1 MHNLHST
8 TDSLLKGNW
17 PRTEPDGIL
26 REMRVGQVSA
36 IRQDRCWFQT
46 NPSAIVRFRSASEG
60 EFTPLQAI
68 GAVPPSFRP
77 SFCKDDAPLRWVAVL
92 INALYGSPSTQPDE
106 PTIRLG
112 LRFRHSQHKRR
123 QAKAEL
129 LDAIAAELL
138 ERLESER
145 ADHGL
150 SHSV

>member
-8 TDSLLKGNW
+8 TASPLKGNW

-26 REMRVGQVSA
+26 GEMRVGLVSA

-77 SFCKDDAPLRWVAVL
+77 SFCRDNAPLSWVAVVDL
-92 INALYGSPSTQPDE
+92 MRLAGSPSTQPDE
-106 PTIRLG
+106 PTVRLRLQIPAIR
-112 LRFRHSQHKRR
+112 SVKR
-123 QAKAEL
+123 QQKAKAEL

-138 ERLESER
+138 EHLESEQ
-145 ADHGL
+145 APMAA
-150 SHSV
+150 

>member
-8 TDSLLKGNW
+8 TASPLKGNW

-26 REMRVGQVSA
+26 HEMRVGQVSA

-77 SFCKDDAPLRWVAVL
+77 SFCRVNAPLSWVAVVDL
-92 INALYGSPSTQPDE
+92 MRLAGSPSTQPDE
-106 PTIRLG
+106 PTVRLRLQIPAIR
-112 LRFRHSQHKRR
+112 SAKR
-123 QAKAEL
+123 QQKAKAEL

-138 ERLESER
+138 EGLESEQNPI
-145 ADHGL
+145 AA
-150 SHSV
+150 